1 MCKGKSKSII
11 LSILILFIIIF
22 ITGCSNQPL
31 NDNIKLK
38 DHYKEKY
45 SSQFGERFELLTQLS
60 VLLYNNSLKNKY
72 ESISTLNSYRSFLD
86 DYKNTNDKEQ
96 KEIVD
101 NIKGFY
107 DNYLMLATDN
117 ALDQVLKDSVEK
129 GELESTDPG
138 TKMKEND
145 RKMQNECKNYL
156 NKLMVYFN

>member
-1 MCKGKSKSII
+1 MRNKSII
-11 LSILILFIIIF
+11 LNILILFIIIF

-38 DHYKEKY
+38 DQYKEKF

-60 VLLYNNSLKNKY
+60 VLLYNNSLESKY

-117 ALDQVLKDSVEK
+117 ALDEVLKDSVEK
-129 GELESTDPG
+129 GESESTDPG

>member
-1 MCKGKSKSII
+1 MRKSKSIV

-22 ITGCSNQPL
+22 ITGCSNNRPL
-31 NDNIKLK
+31 NDDIKLK
-38 DHYKEKY
+38 DQYKEKY
-45 SSQFGERFELLTQLS
+45 SNQFSERFELLTQLS
-60 VLLYNNSLKNKY
+60 VLLYNNSLENKY

-117 ALDQVLKDSVEK
+117 ALDEVLKDSVEK
-129 GELESTDPG
+129 GESESTDSG

>member
-1 MCKGKSKSII
+1 MCNKTKI
-11 LSILILFIIIF
+11 LCILTLLLFSTIF
-22 ITGCSNQPL
+22 ITGCSNNQPL

-38 DHYKEKY
+38 DQYKEKF

-60 VLLYNNSLKNKY
+60 FLLYNNSLESKY

-117 ALDQVLKDSVEK
+117 ALDEVLKDSVEK
-129 GELESTDPG
+129 GESESTDPG